1 MMKVGQDI
9 YAHAG
14 DAEKPAEWS
23 TEEKKNDD
31 GSVEADVEEK

>member
-1 MMKVGQDI
+1 MKVGQDI

-14 DAEKPAEWS
+14 EAEKPAEES

-31 GSVEADVEEK
+31 GSVEAEVEEK

>member
-14 DAEKPAEWS
+14 DAEKKDE
-23 TEEKKNDD
+23 TKKNDD
-31 GSVEADVEEK
+31 GSVEAEVEEK